1 MGKNRY
7 ISRTNQQDTMAFFN
21 FFRTPKPM
29 RFEYKPKYWDPEKA
43 ELEKF
48 KARLESG
55 QSGDVEGA
63 KTRISEAFARGGNKK
78 LFAAERRKKSRQSNF
93 IRFAI
98 ILLMALMAYLAL
110 TVYLPRTG
118 LYFE

>member
-1 MGKNRY
+1 MRSTMPDFPLTIRHILEHGR
-7 ISRTNQQDTMAFFN
+7 DTYPDSQVVTATRDSARRIDFVALAARAGQLAN
-21 FFRTPKPM
+21 G
-29 RFEYKPKYWDPEKA
+29 
-43 ELEKF
+43 L
-48 KARLESG
+48 ARLG
-55 QSGDVEGA
+55 IGPGDRVG
-63 KTRISEAFARGGNKK
+63 TFARGGNKK